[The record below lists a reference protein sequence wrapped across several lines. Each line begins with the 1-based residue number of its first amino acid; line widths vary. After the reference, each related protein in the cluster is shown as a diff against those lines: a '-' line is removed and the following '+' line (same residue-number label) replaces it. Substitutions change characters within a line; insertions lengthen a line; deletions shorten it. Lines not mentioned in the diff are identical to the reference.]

1 MEGNMHFEN
10 LIYEKDGHIAKVT
23 LNRPQKLNAL
33 NRNLLYDLRK
43 ALREVEDDDE
53 VRVVVLKGAGRAFCA
68 GHDYS
73 RPEWESGGRELGDL
87 TETHRVDMTMRVRLY
102 LSVWDLPKPVIA
114 QVHGACFAAGSMLA
128 GLCDLVV
135 VAEDAQI
142 GPSQVPSPIGQ
153 GIYSPVWLSLIGVRK
168 AKEYIFLGGLMDG
181 SEAAQIGWATRA
193 VPADELEAAVDRMAA
208 QIARIPLEML
218 MIIHEQINKVNAMN
232 TLISNLKKASEESRK
247 TRGSEEKR
255 YFHLSANNVLSQ
267 LQTMIEGS
275 KSSIKIMTDQWGFG
289 LLAECKEQLLSV
301 LRRNLDV
308 KVLVAP
314 SQICSESFRVIPDG
328 VEIRASDITQNC
340 FIFDETELLLIDNSN
355 GKGAIFSSTDILGIN
370 QEKVFSNIWK
380 NAIKTKALGDM
391 TKAEAQEIYKII
403 KIVNEAGLPYL
414 LNSTMISKKPEADM
428 FKLLEKNGVS
438 LKSKTLDDVIE
449 IIDAIMQITCSGHVN
464 FEANTKNITIESKL
478 NSGHSLPWV
487 SILDGCLQKQ
497 GYKTRTIYQNNSSK
511 GEKVH
516 IKITKN

>member
-1 MEGNMHFEN
+1 MVNEHVLTVSLEEFG
-10 LIYEKDGHIAKVT
+10 LSKYEAQAYVSLIAKGT
-23 LNRPQKLNAL
+23 ISA
-33 NRNLLYDLRK
+33 
-43 ALREVEDDDE
+43 
-53 VRVVVLKGAGRAFCA
+53 
-68 GHDYS
+68 
-73 RPEWESGGRELGDL
+73 GDL
-87 TETHRVDMTMRVRLY
+87 AYYSEIPRTKIYPTLLKLENKKLVII
-102 LSVWDLPKPVIA
+102 SKSKPIMCTAIA
-114 QVHGACFAAGSMLA
+114 P
-128 GLCDLVV
+128 
-135 VAEDAQI
+135 EDA
-142 GPSQVPSPIGQ
+142 
-153 GIYSPVWLSLIGVRK
+153 
-168 AKEYIFLGGLMDG
+168 FDG
-181 SEAAQIGWATRA
+181 
-193 VPADELEAAVDRMAA
+193 
-208 QIARIPLEML
+208 
-218 MIIHEQINKVNAMN
+218 IIHEQINKVNAMN
-232 TLISNLKKASEESRK
+232 ALISNLKKASEESRK
-247 TRGSEEKR
+247 SRGSEEKR

-355 GKGAIFSSTDILGIN
+355 GKGAIFSSTDILGLN

-391 TKAEAQEIYKII
+391 TKIEAQEIYKII

-414 LNSTMISKKPEADM
+414 LNSTMVSKKPEADM

-478 NSGHSLPWV
+478 NSGLSLPWV

-497 GYKTRTIYQNNSSK
+497 GYKTRTVYQNNSNK

>member
-1 MEGNMHFEN
+1 MVNEHVLTVSLEEFG
-10 LIYEKDGHIAKVT
+10 LSKYEAQAYVALIAKGT
-23 LNRPQKLNAL
+23 ISA
-33 NRNLLYDLRK
+33 
-43 ALREVEDDDE
+43 
-53 VRVVVLKGAGRAFCA
+53 
-68 GHDYS
+68 
-73 RPEWESGGRELGDL
+73 GDL
-87 TETHRVDMTMRVRLY
+87 AYYSEIPRTKIYPTLLKLENKKLVII
-102 LSVWDLPKPVIA
+102 SKSKPIMCTA
-114 QVHGACFAAGSMLA
+114 ISP
-128 GLCDLVV
+128 
-135 VAEDAQI
+135 EDA
-142 GPSQVPSPIGQ
+142 
-153 GIYSPVWLSLIGVRK
+153 
-168 AKEYIFLGGLMDG
+168 FDG
-181 SEAAQIGWATRA
+181 
-193 VPADELEAAVDRMAA
+193 
-208 QIARIPLEML
+208 
-218 MIIHEQINKVNAMN
+218 IIHEQINKVNAMN

-403 KIVNEAGLPYL
+403 KIVNESGLPYL
-414 LNSTMISKKPEADM
+414 LNSTMISKKPEDDM

>member
-1 MEGNMHFEN
+1 MVNEHVLTVSLEEFG
-10 LIYEKDGHIAKVT
+10 LSKYEAQAYVSLIAKGT
-23 LNRPQKLNAL
+23 ISA
-33 NRNLLYDLRK
+33 
-43 ALREVEDDDE
+43 
-53 VRVVVLKGAGRAFCA
+53 
-68 GHDYS
+68 
-73 RPEWESGGRELGDL
+73 GDL
-87 TETHRVDMTMRVRLY
+87 AYYSEIPRTKIYPTLLKLENKKLVII
-102 LSVWDLPKPVIA
+102 SKSKPIMCTAIA
-114 QVHGACFAAGSMLA
+114 P
-128 GLCDLVV
+128 
-135 VAEDAQI
+135 EDA
-142 GPSQVPSPIGQ
+142 
-153 GIYSPVWLSLIGVRK
+153 
-168 AKEYIFLGGLMDG
+168 FDG
-181 SEAAQIGWATRA
+181 
-193 VPADELEAAVDRMAA
+193 
-208 QIARIPLEML
+208 
-218 MIIHEQINKVNAMN
+218 IIHEQINKVNAMN

-328 VEIRASDITQNC
+328 IEIRASDITQNC

-355 GKGAIFSSTDILGIN
+355 GKGAIFSSTDILGLN

-391 TKAEAQEIYKII
+391 TKTEAQEIYKII

-414 LNSTMISKKPEADM
+414 LNSTMVSKKPEADM

-497 GYKTRTIYQNNSSK
+497 GYKTRTVYQNNSNK